1 MGVHQTKKLLH
12 SKRNNQHNER
22 QPREWKKNLQTI
34 SDKWL
39 ICKLYM
45 EFLYLNSEKSN
56 MNLKQGQNL
65 NRQFSKEDMQRT
77 NQQMKNCLT
86 SLIMRD
92 IIHVLFS
99 GQSHRHDTVLE
110 SPFSHGKLQGSC
122 VVKPEFYSRF
132 QYFRCRVS
140 RATAADECN
149 WENSSFVF
157 EF

>member
-56 MNLKQGQNL
+56 MNLK
-65 NRQFSKEDMQRT
+65 
-77 NQQMKNCLT
+77 
-86 SLIMRD
+86 
-92 IIHVLFS
+92 
-99 GQSHRHDTVLE
+99 
-110 SPFSHGKLQGSC
+110 
-122 VVKPEFYSRF
+122 
-132 QYFRCRVS
+132 
-140 RATAADECN
+140 
-149 WENSSFVF
+149 
-157 EF
+157 